1 MIVDM
6 VWRYDCARY
15 DCKYDCMIIA
25 AIVLLFRP
33 RIPGLFHRRQRI
45 PRQRHALQ

>member
-15 DCKYDCMIIA
+15 DCKYDCMIIGFNFFYSLKL
-25 AIVLLFRP
+25 I
-33 RIPGLFHRRQRI
+33 
-45 PRQRHALQ
+45 